1 MLRHDLLL
9 RTRLIPPRPIRNLLA
24 RPQLRARLRQALDYR
39 LTIVQAGTGYGK
51 SSALAGLKSDD
62 ALLVWYTLEE
72 SDRDVQHFLAYLVAA
87 FRLHL
92 PDATG
97 VATALLNEVGADADI
112 APTQV
117 IDALIN
123 GLSDTLAAPALFV
136 LDDYQTVADAPA
148 IGSLIERLINF
159 LPANLHLLLSTWHP
173 PTFPSLVSWRARGEM
188 LEIGRTDLA
197 FGLDEIAELF
207 QREDGARLERSELKL
222 LHDKTEGWPIVLH
235 LIWQGLRSGAT
246 NVHDLLSQ
254 GLGSSAAL
262 FDYLAREV
270 VDRQPPEI
278 AAFLRET
285 AVLDEL
291 TAGACDAVRR
301 DPESGESAPLLRRLL
316 AQDFFVVA
324 VGDEVY
330 RYHHLFHD
338 FLRTLAAADPAGE
351 REGHRRAA
359 TWYQGRGDASAAIPH
374 WLAAA
379 EYESAAGAIESIGE
393 TALQTGRLNRFAG
406 WIDLLPPD
414 VLAGRPRLQAFL
426 GDVYRLRSQ
435 FDGALAWYKQAE
447 QVWRAREDSAGISRA
462 LRGQALVYLDTVRS
476 SQAESLLQEALRLTD
491 GTPDREAQARLLQL
505 MAENKLNLGKPEEA
519 EVLRRQ
525 AEALRNE
532 APGNEALDARV
543 KLRTGKLLEARQA
556 LEALARVE
564 RDTSRTIAEG
574 EIGPPRAHRETVLI
588 LSLVEAV
595 MGESDRAHALAEEG
609 VALGERLG
617 SPFIT
622 AVGYMRLGH
631 AIQLRGR
638 YAEAAGWYRAAIALG
653 DSLSVR
659 RTRAEAMW
667 GLTRA
672 YGYDGDLESAASAAA
687 EGIEIASDSGDIWLM
702 ALARLALGASLQ
714 LAGRNEEAI
723 PVLGQA
729 LSAFRE
735 CHDTFGRA
743 ASRLWLAL
751 GWLAIANAQH
761 HSPEKKQAGGPN
773 RKRVAPLGG
782 EEPSLEGE
790 RGAISRFLTSIR
802 DLLALCENNGFDFL
816 FAAPSL
822 LGPPTER
829 LLVPLLIAARDH
841 GIRPAYVRRLLA
853 ALDLPEIRLHPGYK
867 LRVQTLGAFRI
878 WRGDHEI
885 ARREWQRDKARQ
897 LFQLLLSERIAGGM
911 PRVWGEQWEGRWLQR
926 EEIVERLWPDLA
938 PDAATRDF
946 KVALNALIR
955 ALEPPQES
963 GSGASE
969 RAFFFIER
977 EGAAYRLRADADI
990 WLDATEFEAY
1000 CRRGLLGPEDVAAVD
1015 ALRAALALYGDDF
1028 LPDARYDDW
1037 AHIPRERL
1045 RTLYMRAAD
1054 RLAMLLVDRGEMQEA
1069 LEVCQAIL
1077 REDNCWEHAWQL
1089 MIHIHLRQENRSQA
1103 MRVLARC
1110 TETLQKELGVPPSPE
1125 TLALLGDANSV
1136 TNL

>member
-24 RPQLRARLRQALDYR
+24 RPQLQARLHQALDYR
-39 LTIVQAGTGYGK
+39 LTILQAGTGYGK

-62 ALLVWYTLEE
+62 SLLVWYTLEE

-97 VATALLNEVGADADI
+97 SATALLNEMGADAGI
-112 APTQV
+112 APAQV

-123 GLSDTLAAPALFV
+123 GLSDALATPALLV

-148 IGSLIERLINF
+148 IGALIERLTNF
-159 LPANLHLLLSTWHP
+159 LPANMHLVLSTWHP
-173 PTFPSLVSWRARGEM
+173 LTFPSLVSWRARGEI

-197 FGLDEIAELF
+197 FGLHEVDELF
-207 QREDGARLERSELKL
+207 RRDNGAGLDTRDLVL

-246 NVHDLLSQ
+246 NVHDLLSE

-285 AVLDEL
+285 AVLNEL
-291 TAGACDAVRR
+291 TPGACDAVRR

-359 TWYQGRGDASAAIPH
+359 AWFHRQSDASAAIPH

-379 EYESAAGAIESIGE
+379 EYENAASEIEGIGE
-393 TALQTGRLNRFAG
+393 TALQAGRLNRLAE
-406 WIDLLPPD
+406 WIDQLPPD
-414 VLAGRPRLQAFL
+414 VLAVRPRLQAFL
-426 GDVYRLRSQ
+426 GDIYRLRSQ

-447 QVWRAREDSAGISRA
+447 QVWRARDDSAGISRA

-476 SQAESLLQEALRLTD
+476 SQAESLLQEALQLTD
-491 GTPDREAQARLLQL
+491 GTRDREAQARLLQL

-519 EVLRRQ
+519 EALRRQ

-543 KLRTGKLLEARQA
+543 KLRTGKLLEARHA

-564 RDTSRTIAEG
+564 RDASRAFVEG
-574 EIGPPRAHRETVLI
+574 EIGPPRAHRETVLV

-595 MGESDRAHALAEEG
+595 LGEGERAHVLAEEG
-609 VALGERLG
+609 IALGERLG

-631 AIQLRGR
+631 AIQLSGR
-638 YAEAAGWYRAAIALG
+638 YAEAAGSYRAAITLG

-672 YGYDGDLESAASAAA
+672 YGYGGDLESAASAAA
-687 EGIEIASDSGDIWLM
+687 EGIEIASESGDIWLM
-702 ALARLALGASLQ
+702 ALAHLALGASLQ
-714 LAGRNEEAI
+714 LAGRNQEAI
-723 PVLGQA
+723 AVLGKA

-751 GWLAIANAQH
+751 AWLAIADMQPAE
-761 HSPEKKQAGGPN
+761 PEKRSSRNPIRNVDANSGDTGVPGEGG
-773 RKRVAPLGG
+773 AAAM
-782 EEPSLEGE
+782 SH
-790 RGAISRFLTSIR
+790 FLTSIR
-802 DLLALCENNGFDFL
+802 DLLALCEANGFDFL
-816 FAAPSL
+816 FVSSSL

-829 LLVPLLIAARDH
+829 LLVPLLIAARDY
-841 GIRPAYVRRLLA
+841 GIRPAYARRLLA
-853 ALDLPEIRLHPGYK
+853 ALDLPEIRLHPGYQ
-867 LRVQTLGAFRI
+867 LRVQTLGAFRV
-878 WRGDHEI
+878 WRGDVEI
-885 ARREWQRDKARQ
+885 ARRDWQRDKARQ

-938 PDAATRDF
+938 ADAATRDF

-955 ALEPPQES
+955 ALEPPQENAS
-963 GSGASE
+963 GQGE
-969 RAFFFIER
+969 RNFYFIER

-990 WLDATEFEAY
+990 WLDAAEFEAH
-1000 CRRGLLGPEDVAAVD
+1000 CRRGLLGPDDAAAVN
-1015 ALRAALALYGDDF
+1015 ALRAALTLYSDDF

-1045 RTLYMRAAD
+1045 RTLYLRAAD
-1054 RLAMLLVDRGEMQEA
+1054 RLATLLVERGEMQEA
-1069 LEVCQAIL
+1069 LEVCEALLQ
-1077 REDNCWEHAWQL
+1077 EDNCWEHAWQL
-1089 MIHIHLRQENRSQA
+1089 MILIHLRQENRSQA
-1103 MRVLARC
+1103 MRTLARC
-1110 TETLQKELGVPPSPE
+1110 TETLQKELGVPPSGE
-1125 TLALLGDANSV
+1125 TLALLVQGDP
-1136 TNL
+1136 TLPR